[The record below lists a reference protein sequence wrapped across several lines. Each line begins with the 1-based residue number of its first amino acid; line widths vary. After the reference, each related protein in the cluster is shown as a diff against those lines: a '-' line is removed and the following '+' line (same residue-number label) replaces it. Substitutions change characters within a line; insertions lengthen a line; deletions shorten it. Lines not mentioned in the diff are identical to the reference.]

1 LVWVTSALD
10 AVLSPTTV
18 ALGNFDGVHRG
29 HQRVIAPILHEPG
42 AELRST
48 VVSFWPHPKAFFT
61 GRSHPLLTPIEEK
74 AQVLGRLGVEQ
85 FVVLPFDQALADLTP
100 EAFTEQILMQRLQ
113 ARMIAVG
120 ADFHFGKGRSGSAER
135 LRDVAAAFG
144 VPVTIVPLVLDG
156 EGRISSSRIRSALT
170 AGDLV
175 TANEL
180 LGRPYAIVGRV
191 ESGQQLARKL
201 GFPTAN
207 LAVASEKLLPR
218 WGVYAVRSQLEDGTI
233 AAGIAN
239 IGQRPT
245 VDGSGRIAVEVH
257 LLDWAGDLYG
267 QALTIELLHFLR
279 AEQRFGS
286 LADLQAQITRDCAIA
301 RDWLLAA
308 ARTTA

>member
-1 LVWVTSALD
+1 MV
-10 AVLSPTTV
+10 
-18 ALGNFDGVHRG
+18 
-29 HQRVIAPILHEPG
+29 APILHEPG
-42 AELRST
+42 GDFRST

-74 AQVLGRLGVEQ
+74 AQVLGQLGVEQ

-100 EAFTEQILMQRLQ
+100 DAFTEQILIERLQ
-113 ARMIAVG
+113 ARAIAVG

-135 LRDVAAAFG
+135 LRDVAASFG
-144 VPVTIVPLVLDG
+144 VPVTIVPLVLDV

-180 LGRPYAIVGRV
+180 LGRPYAIAGRV
-191 ESGQQLARKL
+191 ESGQQLARTL

-207 LAVASEKLLPR
+207 LAVAPEKLLPR
-218 WGVYAVRSQLEDGTI
+218 WGVYAVRSQLEDGTVV
-233 AAGIAN
+233 AGIAN

-257 LLDWAGDLYG
+257 LFDWSGDLYG
-267 QALTIELLHFLR
+267 QALTIELFHFLR
-279 AEQRFGS
+279 GEQRFGS
-286 LADLQAQITRDCAIA
+286 LTELQTQIARDCAIA
-301 RDWLLAA
+301 RDGLPAVT
-308 ARTTA
+308 RTTA